1 MGLGLKKTAL
11 RGRRT
16 GKRYQKF
23 RYLALPAD
31 TFYPANLDTIAAV
44 QIKTAYLWN

>member
-1 MGLGLKKTAL
+1 MGLGLEKTAI
-11 RGRRT
+11 RGHRT

-31 TFYPANLDTIAAV
+31 TFYHANLDTIAAV